1 MRNFVFKC
9 VYFYFDYLWQLY
21 LYTTYIFNYWFSN
34 PAPSFF
40 FSCTLS
46 IPLRDCVTLLPDEV
60 TSSHETRCFCVFLIN
75 LLTDVPFEVIA
86 IYIFG
91 WSAIPEILRSLPPQR
106 GQDRSHQLTEVPS
119 LLSPIQSRGG
129 GLSGVPLKWG
139 RQLYRNTE
147 WYERCANPLPNPS
160 PPTFLQHFRKMDG
173 AL

>member
-1 MRNFVFKC
+1 MFLNVFIFTLIIYGNC
-9 VYFYFDYLWQLY
+9 I
-21 LYTTYIFNYWFSN
+21 YTQRTFLIIDSLT
-34 PAPSFF
+34 PPLSF

-46 IPLRDCVTLLPDEV
+46 IPLRDCVTLCPDEV

-129 GLSGVPLKWG
+129 LSGVPLK
-139 RQLYRNTE
+139 
-147 WYERCANPLPNPS
+147 
-160 PPTFLQHFRKMDG
+160 
-173 AL
+173 